1 MRLMR
6 QALNGGTAQC
16 VLDTEGP
23 KFPNDWSSDGQFIAY
38 SSQVPDYQ
46 NMHTWIVSLSASGQ
60 QREPRPLL
68 QHSCSELSAYFSP
81 GEEEEAP
88 RWIAY
93 TSDETGR
100 HEVYVRDFPA
110 GTHKWQVSNR
120 GGLIPHWRRD
130 RRELFYLSPE
140 GMLVAVAV
148 NLGTRFEFGAP
159 QALFGTGLRFTPLY
173 KIWMNQYAVTHDGQR
188 FLLNRQVPEG
198 KPSAITAV
206 IPWVGVSL
214 ATR

>member
-1 MRLMR
+1 
-6 QALNGGTAQC
+6 
-16 VLDTEGP
+16 
-23 KFPNDWSSDGQFIAY
+23 
-38 SSQVPDYQ
+38 
-46 NMHTWIVSLSASGQ
+46 VSLSASGQ
-60 QREPRPLL
+60 QRKPHPLL
-68 QHSCSELSAYFSP
+68 QHSCSELSAYFCP

-130 RRELFYLSPE
+130 GRELFYLSPE

-173 KIWMNQYAVTHDGQR
+173 KTWMNQYAVTRDGQR

-206 IPWVGVSL
+206 IPW
-214 ATR
+214 